1 MIAGLLD
8 RAVSGKI
15 PLWGW
20 GRMSCHVDVFLLM
33 EHAVYVFNPERGT
46 LYGTSQCAVTKA
58 LLCTILGLATPNR
71 DSIRDVFWR
80 SYLTH
85 PHSDAVGTMGDVETH
100 VRTFAGIYRGSRPL
114 SSVLKI
120 FNKIDRWITYDMREN
135 CTTVNCNYNK
145 THKVMMHALVLPE
158 IIMTEKG
165 TREYETSLTHGV
177 LRALMQSSGVRQKC
191 PECKDYTSLLR
202 TKLVETITLPRRLA
216 VALDSGGR
224 LCNEDPPVS
233 LDICDGRAY
242 VLVGIAI
249 RNSAHY
255 RCNVRIGDGWYHYD
269 DGGGNPKPVFFPITS
284 PSYVPFPSYK
294 RRMLYYSL
302 RSDAPVRGAQLRVPT
317 WMSIRGGTEGDN
329 CQEELVE

>member
-1 MIAGLLD
+1 MCFGDL
-8 RAVSGKI
+8 
-15 PLWGW
+15 
-20 GRMSCHVDVFLLM
+20 
-33 EHAVYVFNPERGT
+33 T
-46 LYGTSQCAVTKA
+46 LRTR
-58 LLCTILGLATPNR
+58 ILTRLGPWAT
-71 DSIRDVFWR
+71 
-80 SYLTH
+80 
-85 PHSDAVGTMGDVETH
+85 
-100 VRTFAGIYRGSRPL
+100 SRPTCARL
-114 SSVLKI
+114 PEFIVVAAHSRHCSKYSTKLI
-120 FNKIDRWITYDMREN
+120 GGSLTTLREN
-135 CTTVNCNYNK
+135 CTTVNCNHSK

-269 DGGGNPKPVFFPITS
+269 DGGGSPKPVFFPITS

-302 RSDAPVRGAQLRVPT
+302 RSDAPVRGAQLRVPP
-317 WMSIRGGTEGDN
+317 WMAIRGGTEGDN